1 MEVKDSLADRIIT
14 QLVPT
19 NCILRD
25 FLRSKYSGRRIHFLR
40 EGGKIFL
47 NAKEVTVRAKAKAGD
62 KLTLIFSE
70 QESFN
75 YAPKDMGLKAVY
87 EDEDLLVVF
96 KPKGVACM
104 PVAPHFN
111 ANLLNGLAFLRPN
124 VVFRVVTRLDANTSG
139 LVLVAKNALSHSILY
154 DKVREMQK
162 TYVALAEGEV
172 TAPQTIDMPIFS
184 DGGRKRLV
192 DERGKRAITQILSS
206 QKMGENS
213 LLKINLLTGRTH
225 QIRVHLSHV
234 GHPLVGDDL
243 YGSKTSGGQILVCE
257 SLSFV
262 HPITE
267 KAVEVHTDAIQEVQ
281 KRLNDITG

>member
-1 MEVKDSLADRIIT
+1 MADRVIT
-14 QLVPT
+14 QLVPN
-19 NCILRD
+19 NCLLRD

-47 NAKEVTVRAKAKAGD
+47 NGKEVTVRAKASAGD
-62 KLTLIFSE
+62 KLTLVFTE

-75 YAPKDMGLKAVY
+75 YAPKDMGLKAIY

-96 KPKGVACM
+96 KPNGVACM

-111 ANLLNGLAFLRPN
+111 ANLLNGLAYLRPN
-124 VVFRVVTRLDANTSG
+124 VVFRVVTRLDVNTSG

-162 TYVALAEGEV
+162 IYVALAEGEV
-172 TAPQTIDMPIFS
+172 NAPQTIDLPIYS

-213 LLKINLLTGRTH
+213 LLKISLLTGRTH

-243 YGSKTSGGQILVCE
+243 YKSKTSGGQILVCE
-257 SLSFV
+257 SLSFT

-267 KAVEVHTDAIQEVQ
+267 EKVEVCINATEEVQ
-281 KRLNDITG
+281 KRLESIKG